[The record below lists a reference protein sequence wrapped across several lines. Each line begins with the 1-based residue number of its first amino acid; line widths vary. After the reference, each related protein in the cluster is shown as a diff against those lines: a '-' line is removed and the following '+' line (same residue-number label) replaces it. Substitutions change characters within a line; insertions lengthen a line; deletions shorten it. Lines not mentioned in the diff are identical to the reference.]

1 MKSKNK
7 LYIDFDNTI
16 VDSIQSV
23 VSLYNEDFQYYK
35 DFRWMCPYEIN
46 TYEFKECNCAT
57 KEQIN
62 HYFRTPRFFYILQFM
77 PFAKEVIEKLKKYYE
92 VVIVTMGNQENYIG
106 KQLWV
111 TKNLPDTKMICVNMK
126 EYNDKSHIDMS
137 DGIFI
142 DDMSKNLITSNAK
155 EKILFGDKYSWNE
168 DWEGTRLYN
177 WIEIENYLL
186 KDGAEVKF

>member
-1 MKSKNK
+1 MTS
-7 LYIDFDNTI
+7 IDGVI
-16 VDSIQSV
+16 CDSIAAII
-23 VSLYNEDFQYYK
+23 SLYNEDFQYYK
-35 DFRWMCPYEIN
+35 DFRKIYAHEIN
-46 TYEFKECNCAT
+46 TYDFKECNCAT

-77 PFAKEVIEKLKKYYE
+77 PFAKEVIGELKRHYE

-111 TKNLPDTKMICVNMK
+111 AKNLPNTKMICVDMK

-155 EKILFGDKYSWNE
+155 EKILFGDEYSWNE
-168 DWEGTRLYN
+168 DWNGIRLYN

-186 KDGAEVKF
+186 KEGRG

>member
-1 MKSKNK
+1 MASKKK

-16 VDSIQSV
+16 VDSTAAI
-23 VSLYNEDFQYYK
+23 VSLYCEDFQYYK
-35 DFRWMCPYEIN
+35 DFRLIFPYEIN
-46 TYEFKECNCAT
+46 SYDFKECNCAT

-62 HYFRTPRFFYILQFM
+62 HYFRTPRFFRKLKFM
-77 PFAKEVIEKLKKYYE
+77 TFAKEVIDELKQYYE
-92 VVIVTMGNQENYIG
+92 VVIVTMGNPENYIG

-111 TKNLPDTKMICVNMK
+111 SKNLSGTKMICVDMK
-126 EYNDKSHIDMS
+126 EHNDKSHIDMS

-177 WIEIENYLL
+177 WVDIKNYLI
-186 KDGAEVKF
+186 KEKRN